1 MKGGKEGERSNYVL
15 RTWKRNRKRKKA
27 RPLLPS
33 LHARKSEITTFSSVI
48 LRREGGGGGCLLT
61 FLSCARQKFL
71 FDPPLVGGGGGP
83 SLVC

>member
-33 LHARKSEITTFSSVI
+33 LHARKSEITTFSFLSHPK
-48 LRREGGGGGCLLT
+48 EGGGG
-61 FLSCARQKFL
+61 LSPL
-71 FDPPLVGGGGGP
+71 FPVLCKTKIPF
-83 SLVC
+83 